1 MAEQLLQT
9 DEYARVQAQLLPL
22 LELEDDEAFQE
33 ASKEFLSQRLEEL
46 HTTAESRG
54 ELHALHGNFSGFIL
68 PDTEILPLASGAGYH
83 LDDKGI
89 YAQALP
95 HLRNFYSHMM
105 AGKDPS
111 HSDKAYAQAML
122 YATQY
127 TQQSYFG
134 NVHNGPEA
142 FGKREDLLM
151 PDLTPEGGG
160 VRSIAEFKGVAMCAE
175 RAAVANNILQLFGK
189 KPVLE
194 MGEAQMG
201 NRPKLPHAYLFLRN
215 SKGSE
220 VVYDPTNP
228 LLVFDESDALVR
240 VDPAIYP
247 AGSALGERD
256 PDAPIIGAHRT
267 FEVTPSGVQV
277 RETEEHKY
285 YLSPHGSELHP
296 Q

>member
-1 MAEQLLQT
+1 MTEQLLQS
-9 DEYARVQAQLLPL
+9 DEYARIQAQVLPL
-22 LELEDDEAFQE
+22 LELEGEAFHEESQR
-33 ASKEFLSQRLEEL
+33 FLSQRLV
-46 HTTAESRG
+46 
-54 ELHALHGNFSGFIL
+54 ELHAATGPQEQIHAAQGNFQGFVS
-68 PDTEILPLASGAGYH
+68 PATVVMPLGRGEGYR
-83 LDDKGI
+83 LDDEEI

-95 HLRNFYSHMM
+95 HLRTFYTHLM
-105 AGKDPS
+105 AGKGPDYS
-111 HSDKAYAQAML
+111 EQAYARAVL
-122 YATQY
+122 YAAQY
-127 TQQSYFG
+127 AQQSYFG

-142 FGKREDLLM
+142 SAEREALLE
-151 PDLTPEGGG
+151 PDLTATGSG
-160 VRSIAEFKGVAMCAE
+160 VRSIAEFKDKAMCAE

-189 KPVLE
+189 KPILE